1 MINIKVKKDLWQHLA
16 ESDKPVVMYGMG
28 NGADKILAV
37 CEKKGIEIKDF
48 FASDGFVRG
57 HSFHGKKVL
66 SYSETKEKYGEG
78 NFIVLL
84 SFASSLP
91 EVIDNIKR
99 IANESE
105 LYAPDVPVCG
115 CDLFDTD
122 YFISHETEIVEA
134 RKLFADKQSV
144 KVFDNVIKYKL
155 TGRIDYLFD
164 SDSEVDETFREILH
178 AKEFECTADLG
189 AYNGDTA
196 RQLAEYAPKLK
207 KIYAFEP
214 DRRNFRKL
222 SEYAEREERFEVL
235 PFQLAAWSKQET
247 LTFGAEGNR
256 NSGVG
261 GSTNAVTSKCVTVE
275 GSSLDNIVSQSG
287 DKIDYIKF
295 DVEGAESEA
304 IDGCIN
310 TINAHS
316 PALLVSVYH
325 RSEDIFALSLKIH
338 ALFPDYKL
346 YLRKFRYIPAW
357 DLNLYGVNNGNKKTP
372 SPEGLTVIRN

>member
-1 MINIKVKKDLWQHLA
+1 MMYPEIKKDLWQYLA
-16 ESDKPVVMYGMG
+16 ESDKPIVMYGMG

-37 CEKKGIEIKDF
+37 CEAKGIEVSDF

-84 SFASSLP
+84 SFASSLT
-91 EVIDNIKR
+91 EVIENIKR
-99 IANESE
+99 IASESE
-105 LYAPDVPVCG
+105 LYAPDVPVSG
-115 CDLFDTD
+115 SDLFDMD
-122 YFISHETEIVEA
+122 YYVAHETEIEEA
-134 RKLFADKQSV
+134 REILADDQSK

-155 TGRIDYLFD
+155 TGNINYLFD
-164 SDSEVDETFREILH
+164 SDSDVDETFNEILR
-178 AKEFECTADLG
+178 AKDFEITADLG

-196 RQLAEYAPKLK
+196 RQLAEYSPKLK
-207 KIYAFEP
+207 KIYALEP
-214 DRRNFRKL
+214 DRRNHRKL
-222 SEYAEREERFEVL
+222 SEYAEREERFAVI
-235 PFQLAAWSKQET
+235 PYQVAAWSKEET

-275 GSSLDNIVSQSG
+275 GNSLDNLLAG
-287 DKIDYIKF
+287 TNDKIDYIKF
-295 DVEGAESEA
+295 DVEGAENEA
-304 IDGCIN
+304 IDGCIS
-310 TINAHS
+310 TIKAHS

-325 RSEDIFALSLKIH
+325 RSEDIFALPLKIH
-338 ALFPDYKL
+338 KLFPDYKL

-357 DLNLYGVNNGNKKTP
+357 DLNLYGVK
-372 SPEGLTVIRN
+372 

>member
-1 MINIKVKKDLWQHLA
+1 MFLDIKKDLWQYLA
-16 ESDKPVVMYGMG
+16 ESEKPIVMYGMG

-37 CEKKGIEIKDF
+37 CETKGIGISDF

-66 SYSETKEKYGEG
+66 SYSDTKEKYGAG

-99 IANESE
+99 IADETE
-105 LYAPDVPVCG
+105 LYAPDVPVSG
-115 CDLFDTD
+115 NHLFDMD
-122 YFISHETEIVEA
+122 YFVSHETEIEEA
-134 RKLFADKQSV
+134 RKLLADEQSI

-155 TGRIDYLFD
+155 TGKIEYLFD
-164 SDSEVDETFREILH
+164 SDSDVDETFDKILN
-178 AKEFECTADLG
+178 AKKFECTADLG

-196 RQLAEYAPKLK
+196 RQLAEYAPRLK
-207 KIYAFEP
+207 KIYALEP
-214 DRRNFRKL
+214 DRRNHKKL
-222 SEYAEREERFEVL
+222 SEYAEREDRFEVL
-235 PFQLAAWSKQET
+235 PFQVAAWSKEET
-247 LTFGAEGNR
+247 LNFGAEGNR

-275 GSSLDNIVSQSG
+275 GNSLDNIMADTG

-295 DVEGAESEA
+295 DVEGAGNEA
-304 IDGCIN
+304 IDGCVN
-310 TINAHS
+310 TIKAHS
-316 PALLVSVYH
+316 PDLLISVYH
-325 RSEDIFALSLKIH
+325 RSEDIFDLPLKIH
-338 ALFPDYKL
+338 KLFPDYKL

-357 DLNLYGVNNGNKKTP
+357 DLNLYGV
-372 SPEGLTVIRN
+372 